1 MPLFSRRVPVPD
13 EVLATLHL
21 RSGERVLAAATTVDG
36 GYLVATDRQILL
48 PQRGG
53 HRALP
58 WERVERAS
66 WDRESGVLAIVEAAR
81 PDQRATEHL
90 VRVEDPGHLVD
101 VVREQVNRSVVLTRR
116 LTVQDQLGIRVTG
129 RRRPVG
135 DDRPGLGW
143 TVAVDPGLDLA
154 DPDVKGRVDEL
165 VAAVRSEVG
174 E

>member
-1 MPLFSRRVPVPD
+1 MPLFSRRVLVPD

-21 RSGERVLAAATTVDG
+21 QSGERVLAAATTVEG
-36 GYLVATDRQILL
+36 GYLVATDRQVLL
-48 PQRGG
+48 PQRST

-58 WERVERAS
+58 WESVERAS

-81 PDQRATEHL
+81 PDARAAEHL
-90 VRVEDPGHLVD
+90 MRVEDPGRLVD

-116 LTVQDQLGIRVTG
+116 LTVQGQRGIRVTG

-135 DDRPGLGW
+135 DDRPGLAW
-143 TVAVDPGLDLA
+143 TVAVDPGLDLG
-154 DPDVKGRVDEL
+154 DPNVKARVDEL
-165 VAAVRSEVG
+165 VAGVRSEVG